1 MFMKYSGWNVSGNF
15 KHFQSGWWTFWD
27 IKESWSISISK
38 GWDICAEAFYV
49 VNTVTFTTPIALN
62 CFHDKLTPHH
72 TLKIKLSQKQ
82 FTQSSSEVELN
93 GADKFVVGKYL
104 NSLPN
109 SLMWKI
115 SKSSPI
121 SENPQKITQK
131 YFGGIQFAK
140 SEMLLPVEENR
151 RNLFISPGKKGK
163 WLTSRDKCWR
173 PEKG

>member
-1 MFMKYSGWNVSGNF
+1 M
-15 KHFQSGWWTFWD
+15 
-27 IKESWSISISK
+27 I
-38 GWDICAEAFYV
+38 
-49 VNTVTFTTPIALN
+49 TP
-62 CFHDKLTPHH
+62 CH
-72 TLKIKLSQKQ
+72 TIKIKLSQKQ

-140 SEMLLPVEENR
+140 SEILLPVEENR

-163 WLTSRDKCWR
+163 
-173 PEKG
+173 

>member
-62 CFHDKLTPHH
+62 CFHDKLTPCH
-72 TLKIKLSQKQ
+72 TIKIKLSQKQ

-115 SKSSPI
+115 SQHHQHLKILKKSLK
-121 SENPQKITQK
+121 NTLVGFNLQNLKRCC
-131 YFGGIQFAK
+131 
-140 SEMLLPVEENR
+140 LLRKTDETYLSRPA
-151 RNLFISPGKKGK
+151 KKGN
-163 WLTSRDKCWR
+163 D
-173 PEKG
+173 